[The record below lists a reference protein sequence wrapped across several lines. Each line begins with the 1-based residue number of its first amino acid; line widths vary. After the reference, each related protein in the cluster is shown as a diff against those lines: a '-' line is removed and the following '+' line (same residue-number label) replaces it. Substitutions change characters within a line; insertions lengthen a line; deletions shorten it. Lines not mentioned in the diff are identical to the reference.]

1 LLLNCLANQCF
12 KLICLERYEETVAMA
27 QVLVTRKNRNPH
39 ICVGLG
45 LAHLTL
51 ALACLGRLEEAER
64 TMRQAMPGWRRDGT
78 LPWVYVALT
87 PLLAAQG
94 RHADAMRL
102 FGAAT
107 TFFDRMGLDQPQIVT
122 RIRHLLQ
129 QELDA
134 LGSKP
139 ASIGRWQREGAKLD
153 EDALVA
159 LCLAGAADTM
169 RPHPPALTLVRHVGH
184 RARA

>member
-1 LLLNCLANQCF
+1 
-12 KLICLERYEETVAMA
+12 MA
-27 QVLVTRKNRNPH
+27 QVLVTRKNSNPN

-51 ALACLGRLEEAER
+51 ALTCLGRLEEAER

-94 RHADAMRL
+94 RPVDAMRV

-107 TFFDRMGLDQPQIVT
+107 AFFDRVGMDQPQIVN
-122 RIRHLLQ
+122 RIRQRLN
-129 QELDA
+129 QESDA
-134 LGSKP
+134 LGLT
-139 ASIGRWQREGAKLD
+139 AVDIRRWQREGAQL
-153 EDALVA
+153 EEAELVA
-159 LCLAGAADTM
+159 VCLAGADDTEAL
-169 RPHPPALTLVRHVGH
+169 RPRALSLVRHQRQ
-184 RARA
+184 RAGA